1 MKLKTGNKL
10 KLGVFIII
18 GLLFFIVGIYF
29 VGKKQNLFDNT
40 FGISTVFRDVSGL
53 QIGNN
58 VRFGGINVGII
69 ENISIKNDTSIRV
82 DMQIQEDV
90 HRFIKVDSRAIIGS
104 EGIMG
109 NKILV
114 LTPGTSPNVIKK
126 NTVIASSAAVSLDDI
141 LKNVRVTS
149 ENTADITDD
158 LAEIVHYIRT
168 GQGTIG
174 KLFMD
179 SAFAEDIDRTVGNVR
194 KGTKGFQ
201 ENMEAAKS
209 NVLLRGY
216 FRRKEKQ
223 KEKEQKELQQEKQSQ
238 TQQKSSTQVKPE
250 KQDQDT
256 TATKKKKKFLVF

>member
-1 MKLKTGNKL
+1 MKLKTGNKI
-10 KLGVFIII
+10 KLGVFITLGIV
-18 GLLFFIVGIYF
+18 FFIIAIYF
-29 VGKKQNLFDNT
+29 IGKKQQLFNNT
-40 FGISTVFRDVSGL
+40 FGISAVFKDVSGL
-53 QIGNN
+53 QPGNN

-69 ENISIKNDTSIRV
+69 ESISIMNDTSIRI
-82 DMQIQEDV
+82 DLQIQDDV
-90 HRFIKVDSRAIIGS
+90 HKFIKEDSKAVIGS

-114 LTPGTSPNVIKK
+114 LTPGTSPNIIKK
-126 NTVIASSAAVSLDDI
+126 NSFITTTSPVGLDDI
-141 LKNVRVTS
+141 LAKILVTS
-149 ENTADITDD
+149 ENAADITGD
-158 LAEIVHYIRT
+158 LAEIIHYIRT

-179 SAFAEDIDRTVGNVR
+179 STFAEDIDNTIGNVR

-223 KEKEQKELQQEKQSQ
+223 KEKELQEKQQQ
-238 TQQKSSTQVKPE
+238 TQPKSTVQPE
-250 KQDQDT
+250 KQNQDT
-256 TATKKKKKFLVF
+256 TDDKKKKKFLIF

>member
-1 MKLKTGNKL
+1 MKLKTENKI
-10 KLGVFIII
+10 KLGIFITL
-18 GLLFFIVGIYF
+18 GVLFFIVAIYF
-29 VGKKQNLFDNT
+29 IGKKQQLFNNT
-40 FGISTVFRDVSGL
+40 FGISAVFKDVSGL
-53 QIGNN
+53 QAGNN

-69 ENISIKNDTSIRV
+69 ESISIMNDTSIRV
-82 DMQIQEDV
+82 NMQIQDDV
-90 HRFIKVDSRAIIGS
+90 HKFIKEDSKAVIGS

-114 LTPGTSPNVIKK
+114 LTPGTSGNVIKK
-126 NTVIASSAAVSLDDI
+126 NSFIGTSSPVSLDDI
-141 LKNVRVTS
+141 LENVYVTS
-149 ENTADITDD
+149 GNAADITGD
-158 LAEIVHYIRT
+158 LAEIIHYIRT
-168 GQGTIG
+168 GRGTIG

-179 SAFAEDIDRTVGNVR
+179 SVFAEDIDRTIGNVR

-223 KEKEQKELQQEKQSQ
+223 KEKEQKELKEKQQQ
-238 TQQKSSTQVKPE
+238 TQPQTSSQPE